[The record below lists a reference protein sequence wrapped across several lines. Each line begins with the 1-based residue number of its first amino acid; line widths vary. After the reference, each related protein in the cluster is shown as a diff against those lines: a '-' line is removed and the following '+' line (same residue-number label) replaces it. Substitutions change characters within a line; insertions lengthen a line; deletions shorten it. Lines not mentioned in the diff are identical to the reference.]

1 MNKKFLSYSLISAIF
16 LHFFLVSLLNLQFD
30 VDYVPEQEQLDR
42 IYLTFNNS
50 KDQITKIDSGSK
62 KNIQEKHTKKPI
74 SKKNQYINQNL
85 VRENTE
91 NFNANKS
98 EQPELL
104 ESNREEKIQGKKN
117 TTQKTDSLAPRDY
130 LPNPGKLSILVYFGD
145 YQLTST
151 PIGKGFLEVRY
162 PSKENY
168 ELFLKAEII
177 GWASIFVSKPLFYFS
192 KGKINSEGL
201 TPEFYRE
208 NTPRRGES
216 YVEVNQSKTNLY
228 FSSLNETKTFDGEN
242 LQDPLSLVFQL
253 SWLSQKNLYIDY
265 GKLSSFFVFNRKKI
279 KEISLTSDLPEEIVL
294 PGGLVVEAIKIK
306 STTIESRRPGVI
318 SFWLDPSDNYL
329 PVRISY
335 KDEKTNKSVDFL
347 VIREEFS
354 SLSIKEKNNI
364 KFQKDSKYKRNT
376 HPYLSNY

>member
-117 TTQKTDSLAPRDY
+117 TTQKY
-130 LPNPGKLSILVYFGD
+130 
-145 YQLTST
+145 
-151 PIGKGFLEVRY
+151 
-162 PSKENY
+162 
-168 ELFLKAEII
+168 
-177 GWASIFVSKPLFYFS
+177 
-192 KGKINSEGL
+192 
-201 TPEFYRE
+201 
-208 NTPRRGES
+208 
-216 YVEVNQSKTNLY
+216 
-228 FSSLNETKTFDGEN
+228 
-242 LQDPLSLVFQL
+242 
-253 SWLSQKNLYIDY
+253 
-265 GKLSSFFVFNRKKI
+265 
-279 KEISLTSDLPEEIVL
+279 
-294 PGGLVVEAIKIK
+294 
-306 STTIESRRPGVI
+306 
-318 SFWLDPSDNYL
+318 
-329 PVRISY
+329 
-335 KDEKTNKSVDFL
+335 
-347 VIREEFS
+347 
-354 SLSIKEKNNI
+354 
-364 KFQKDSKYKRNT
+364 
-376 HPYLSNY
+376 